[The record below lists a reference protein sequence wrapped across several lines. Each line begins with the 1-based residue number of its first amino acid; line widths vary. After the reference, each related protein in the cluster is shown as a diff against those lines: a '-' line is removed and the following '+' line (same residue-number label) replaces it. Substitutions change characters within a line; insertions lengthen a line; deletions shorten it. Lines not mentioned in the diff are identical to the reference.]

1 LPATHSEAILPLK
14 VGDRVT
20 GVLDIH
26 SEAPDAF
33 TSEDIE
39 ILNIL
44 ADQAA
49 IIIEDARL
57 FSETA
62 QALPNPAQPMVSTC
76 ARPGKNCH
84 RKSI

>member
-1 LPATHSEAILPLK
+1 M
-14 VGDRVT
+14 T
-20 GVLDIH
+20 GALDIQ

-62 QALPNPAQPMVSTC
+62 QALSEIPHRLWSVLAPGLGKITTGSRFDWFPVHGWQNQPD
-76 ARPGKNCH
+76 
-84 RKSI
+84 